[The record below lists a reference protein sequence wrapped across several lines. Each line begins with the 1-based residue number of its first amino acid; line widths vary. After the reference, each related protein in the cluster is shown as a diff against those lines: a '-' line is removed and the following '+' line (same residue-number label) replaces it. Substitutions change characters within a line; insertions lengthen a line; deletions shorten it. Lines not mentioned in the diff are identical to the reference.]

1 MLLQGKIILPTLSDK
16 KTWGYID
23 GLTLPGLNM
32 EMPLSGQFLNQVTI
46 NPNGSYTF
54 SQNQEV
60 LDQLRQ
66 YAILEHKAVLQTLKD
81 VKGYTDENGVYHKP
95 LTNAEKIENYHTA
108 KVKVMING
116 EERSYLIAAHY
127 LKDFRELST
136 KDKKVKR
143 NRGKT
148 GIASNRW
155 DEAKLYPV
163 IDLKFIKQYD
173 IKETV
178 IFEYDDIMYKMDI
191 VEVPTN
197 FKDLY
202 LYPEDTK
209 PKDTLMPLA
218 YIRRKTTEPFPEQR
232 IYTNNPDRLLDPYT
246 TKGLKMV
253 YKIDIVVAYL
263 KENGWIAGSTNIDMN
278 TFDNIYSKLKLLR

>member
-95 LTNAEKIENYHTA
+95 LTNAEKIKNYHTA
-108 KVKVMING
+108 KVKVTING
-116 EERSYLIAAHY
+116 EERSYNIIQGARYSSMYCMFDSKGRKIH
-127 LKDFRELST
+127 F
-136 KDKKVKR
+136 
-143 NRGKT
+143 NRVC
-148 GIASNRW
+148 
-155 DEAKLYPV
+155 D
-163 IDLKFIKQYD
+163 
-173 IKETV
+173 
-178 IFEYDDIMYKMDI
+178 
-191 VEVPTN
+191 
-197 FKDLY
+197 
-202 LYPEDTK
+202 
-209 PKDTLMPLA
+209 
-218 YIRRKTTEPFPEQR
+218 
-232 IYTNNPDRLLDPYT
+232 
-246 TKGLKMV
+246 
-253 YKIDIVVAYL
+253 
-263 KENGWIAGSTNIDMN
+263 ENGNFISEEKNIEKAAEYFFGYPSENEGMYMIRNNDGQLVEMN
-278 TFDNIYSKLKLLR
+278 ADQLAQFQR